1 MPVLII
7 AVLFLLIF
15 LVMGVMLFTV
25 MVVEHEGHLFSA
37 TWADQPK
44 RVNAK

>member
-15 LVMGVMLFTV
+15 IAMGVLGFSAMA
-25 MVVEHEGHLFSA
+25 VEHKGHLFDLS
-37 TWADQPK
+37 WGGRPK
-44 RVNAK
+44 AK